1 MVLPKSEACPVMLLF
16 SFAEVLFR
24 HSGSIVKIPFA
35 YDIVAV
41 KHRPCLA
48 THDRGNQWPRAA
60 ARVRTQE
67 FREC

>member
-48 THDRGNQWPRAA
+48 SHDRVVSQFESDNTGEQ
-60 ARVRTQE
+60 
-67 FREC
+67 